1 MIVNTPMMM
10 PPQASPGAH
19 VAKRGLTKRNDFIPE
34 VTIRQNVGKKGLIK
48 AVQVQYSGR
57 YFKDTYAKSG
67 RPGELLQR
75 CGLTAKDIERAVRA
89 VMKRKVG

>member
-1 MIVNTPMMM
+1 LGEKRYQLDTE
-10 PPQASPGAH
+10 
-19 VAKRGLTKRNDFIPE
+19 VALQQNVELRKRNDFIPE